1 MEILVLPFL
10 PGKDV
15 SCNRKELLVEL
26 AEMLSFPLL
35 SEISTNS
42 SEKQEESTNEFP
54 RISTEMQP
62 FPIYSNA
69 HFPYRQNTLD
79 LTPLAT
85 RLYLFDHS
93 FQIELSRPV

>member
-62 FPIYSNA
+62 FPIYSNG
-69 HFPYRQNTLD
+69 
-79 LTPLAT
+79 
-85 RLYLFDHS
+85 S
-93 FQIELSRPV
+93 FSVSAKYPGSYSSCNQIVFI